1 MIPLPLA
8 RIAEITSGALSGMAD
23 PRAVVRGPVVI
34 DSRAV
39 EPGSLFVA
47 IKGARVDG
55 HDYAAQAV
63 RAGAV
68 AVLAGRPV
76 DAPAVIVPDAAAALA
91 ELAAA
96 QVRTLPKVTVI
107 GVTGSAGKT
116 STKDLLAKLTGRIGS
131 TIAPVGSFNN
141 ELGHPLTVLRADL
154 ETRFMVLE
162 LAARNIGH
170 IKDLT
175 RIAPPQI
182 GVVLNVGTAHL
193 GVFGGKEAIAKAKGE
208 LVEALPRTGVAVLNA
223 DDPLVRGMASRTEA
237 RVTYFGC
244 GEAAAIRAEGV
255 VIDNRGRASFTLR
268 TPSGAA
274 HVSLK
279 LYGAHAVSNALAAAA
294 AGYELG
300 LPVATIAEELSEA
313 TPRSRWRMEVTD
325 RADGVTVVNDAY
337 NANPD
342 SMKAAFEAFA
352 TLGKGRRRFAVI
364 AALRELGDEGPAL
377 NAELGR
383 LAGGAGLAGLIVAGP
398 DAGPVLDGAHE
409 AAQATAQEPAAHT
422 TFSQG
427 APGPIGAG
435 PTGAG
440 PGGAVPGVVAPAWP
454 SVPGAGISGPQTPA
468 GPAQTPPGPL
478 SGPHGPAPQDRQPT
492 GPEQGP
498 AQSWYG
504 PDAEHGAPQG
514 WYGPDTGVP
523 QPAPGP
529 GWQVPDEGAVPP
541 GPGWH
546 GQENDGSGQEWQ
558 GPPAAG
564 GPLIGGLPGG
574 APVSGPPGAPGGPQA
589 DGSPTVPGG
598 LPVGAPPGGSP
609 VGAPPVVPGG
619 PVMGGLPGG
628 PGGVPMGMA
637 PETPGGAPGVPGGTP
652 AGAPGGP
659 PPGLPSGMPSG
670 PPPGTPP
677 GMPPGGPGGPPVGGP
692 AAGPGGG
699 AHYGQPTRIVHV
711 PDAEA
716 AAAELGSWL
725 RPGDAV
731 LIKGPRAMG
740 LERTAEIILGGS
752 PQ

>member
-8 RIAEITSGALSGMAD
+8 RIAELTSGALSGMAD

-55 HDYAAQAV
+55 HDYAAQAI
-63 RAGAV
+63 RDGAV

-76 DAPAVIVPDAAAALA
+76 EAPAVIVPDTAAALA

-96 QVRTLPKVTVI
+96 QARTLTNATVI

-116 STKDLLAKLTGRIGS
+116 STKDLLARLTARIGA
-131 TIAPVGSFNN
+131 TIAPQGSFNN

-154 ETRFMVLE
+154 DTRFMVLE

-175 RIAPPQI
+175 RIAPPSI

-223 DDPLVRGMASRTEA
+223 DDPLVRGMASRTDA
-237 RVTYFGC
+237 RVTYFGR
-244 GEAAAIRAEGV
+244 GESASIRAEDV
-255 VIDNRGRASFTLR
+255 VVDVRGRASFTLR
-268 TPSGAA
+268 TPSGTA

-279 LYGAHAVSNALAAAA
+279 LYGEHAVENALAAAA

-300 LPVATIAEELSEA
+300 LPVATIAEELSQA

-342 SMKAAFEAFA
+342 SMRAAFSAFEV
-352 TLGKGRRRFAVI
+352 LGRGRRRFAVI
-364 AALRELGDEGPAL
+364 AALRELGEDGPAL

-383 LAGGAGLAGLIVAGP
+383 LAGGAGLAGLLVAGP
-398 DAGPVLDGAHE
+398 DAEPVLAGAHAAVQE
-409 AAQATAQEPAAHT
+409 AVNRGGPAWQ
-422 TFSQG
+422 S
-427 APGPIGAG
+427 PGPQ
-435 PTGAG
+435 
-440 PGGAVPGVVAPAWP
+440 
-454 SVPGAGISGPQTPA
+454 PGAQHLGGPPA
-468 GPAQTPPGPL
+468 GP
-478 SGPHGPAPQDRQPT
+478 PA
-492 GPEQGP
+492 
-498 AQSWYG
+498 
-504 PDAEHGAPQG
+504 
-514 WYGPDTGVP
+514 
-523 QPAPGP
+523 
-529 GWQVPDEGAVPP
+529 
-541 GPGWH
+541 
-546 GQENDGSGQEWQ
+546 
-558 GPPAAG
+558 
-564 GPLIGGLPGG
+564 
-574 APVSGPPGAPGGPQA
+574 
-589 DGSPTVPGG
+589 
-598 LPVGAPPGGSP
+598 
-609 VGAPPVVPGG
+609 
-619 PVMGGLPGG
+619 
-628 PGGVPMGMA
+628 
-637 PETPGGAPGVPGGTP
+637 
-652 AGAPGGP
+652 GP
-659 PPGLPSGMPSG
+659 PPGAHGS
-670 PPPGTPP
+670 PG
-677 GMPPGGPGGPPVGGP
+677 
-692 AAGPGGG
+692 
-699 AHYGQPTRIVHV
+699 HGQPTRIVHV

-716 AAAELGSWL
+716 AAAELAAWL

-740 LERTAEIILGGS
+740 LERTAELVLGGT